1 MSDIAQKIAK
11 LIAKADSST
20 HPEEADAFMSKAHA
34 MLEAHGLSLLDL
46 GTLDSDDAVG
56 KTDNAMLSSDGGKD
70 KIAFPL
76 AAYYGC
82 ELVIAHAPG
91 TRSTKRYVLFGRESA
106 RVTFQLMAPFVFRQ
120 VARMALVEQKSGA
133 YSTPAKARTA
143 LAGALAM
150 RLYRLTAANEARPQ
164 GSGLNALVPVD
175 IIRQARDLAFPK
187 ATPSRMKHDHDYNAQ
202 EVAKRVSLNQQAPA
216 PKGALRIESK

>member
-20 HPEEADAFMSKAHA
+20 HPEEADAFMAKAHA

-46 GTLDSDDAVG
+46 GKLDSEDAVG
-56 KTDNAMLSSDGGKD
+56 RTDRAMVSSDSWKD
-70 KIAFPL
+70 KISFRL

-82 ELVIAHAPG
+82 ELVLIHARG
-91 TRSTKRYVLFGRESA
+91 TRSSKEYVVFGRESA

-120 VARMALVEQKSGA
+120 VAKLALAEYKRGA
-133 YSTPAKARTA
+133 YDSRVKALNA
-143 LAGALAM
+143 LAGALAA
-150 RLYRLTAANEARPQ
+150 RLIRLRQANQSRPQ
-164 GSGLNALVPVD
+164 GSGLGALVPVD
-175 IIRQARDLAFPK
+175 MITAARDEAFPDARTTK
-187 ATPSRMKHDHDYNAQ
+187 AKLTHDYNAQ

-216 PKGALRIESK
+216 PADALRIGGQ